1 MKETENKKPNYC
13 GEEDS
18 PIIGCVNQPET
29 GSKYRIRDL
38 DKYCK
43 KEEAKG
49 RTFADIKASGELEQF
64 RIKWKFNI
72 NQTQFFKELKGV

>member
-1 MKETENKKPNYC
+1 MSEKINNKPNYY

-43 KEEAKG
+43 KEEANA
-49 RTFADIKASGELEQF
+49 TAH
-64 RIKWKFNI
+64 
-72 NQTQFFKELKGV
+72 